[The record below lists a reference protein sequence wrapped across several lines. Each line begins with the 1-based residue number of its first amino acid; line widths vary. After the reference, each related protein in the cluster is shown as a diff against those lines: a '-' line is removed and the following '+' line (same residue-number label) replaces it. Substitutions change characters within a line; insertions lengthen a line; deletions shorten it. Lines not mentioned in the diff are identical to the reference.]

1 MLRDAFVAGLVMGD
15 VGGRRLRGLM
25 AGLFVIALVFALKLA
40 APLLVPVVVAVL
52 FGTLLLVPTRWLASR
67 GLPYAWGAAVTV
79 FGTWLVVLGLVAVL
93 AMPAR
98 DWVAQAPDAAVK
110 VQHRLRELARP
121 FRVLQRTAERVE
133 AVATGTDKQAPTVN
147 VAQRSLLQRATG
159 RTLSVASAALTVMFL
174 SYFLVASAPKL
185 RRKMAAIAGRER
197 QERVEQVL
205 DEMAQQ
211 LSNYLVLSTLVGAG
225 VGLLTWGLLAAV
237 GMPNAGLWGAV
248 AAVLNYIPYLG
259 AVVSLAL
266 IAAAALV
273 AFDTLGPVLV
283 VTGGFFALNII
294 EGNLITPMVLG
305 RKVPL
310 SPVSI
315 FVGLLFWGWLWG
327 VVGALL
333 AVPLTVAV
341 KIICDHVHGLEP
353 VGVLL
358 DN

>member
-1 MLRDAFVAGLVMGD
+1 MMGEFV
-15 VGGRRLRGLM
+15 GRRPGGVM
-25 AGLFVIALVFALKLA
+25 VGLFVIALVFALKLA
-40 APLLVPVVVAVL
+40 APLLVPVVVAFL

-79 FGTWLVVLGLVAVL
+79 FGTWLLVLGLIAVL

-98 DWVAQAPDAAVK
+98 DWVAQAPEAVVK
-110 VQHRLRELARP
+110 VQHRLRELVRP
-121 FRVLQRTAERVE
+121 FRALQRTAERVE
-133 AVATGTDKQAPTVN
+133 AVATGADGGPQAPTVK
-147 VAQRSLLQRATG
+147 VAQRSLLQRVTG
-159 RTLSVASAALTVMFL
+159 GTVSFAGAVLTVMFL

-197 QERVEQVL
+197 QERVEQAL
-205 DEMAQQ
+205 DEIAQQ
-211 LSNYLVLSTLVGAG
+211 LSNYLVLSTMVGAG
-225 VGLLTWGLLAAV
+225 MGLLTWGLLAAV

-273 AFDTLGPVLV
+273 AFDALGPILV
-283 VTGGFFALNII
+283 VTGGFFALNIL
-294 EGNLITPMVLG
+294 EGNLITPMLLG

-333 AVPLTVAV
+333 AVPLTVMV
-341 KIICDHVHGLEP
+341 KIICDHVPGLEP
-353 VGVLL
+353 VAVLL